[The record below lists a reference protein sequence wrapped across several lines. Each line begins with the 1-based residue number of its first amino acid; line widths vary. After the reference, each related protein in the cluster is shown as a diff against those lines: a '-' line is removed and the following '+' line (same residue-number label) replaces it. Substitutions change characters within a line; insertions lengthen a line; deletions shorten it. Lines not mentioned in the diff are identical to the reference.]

1 MTDTQHALA
10 LFDLITAH
18 RITASLYTAAELGIA
33 DALADGP
40 CTVDELSVAV
50 DALESALGRL
60 LRALVTIGVCRRV
73 GAGKFGLTP
82 VGRHLASGSSQS
94 LKAWAIFEGKM
105 LQPSWGGL
113 IDSVPS
119 GKTRAEL
126 AGVASSFDLMARD
139 PHRVEMFNAAMRDLT
154 RLTLPAVL
162 ATYDFSGISRLIDVG
177 GGTGELLAAVLL
189 ACPSLRGA
197 VFDQAACAEG
207 ARKHFRDSGIS
218 DRAEFIA
225 GDFFKSIP
233 GDADALILK
242 STIHDWNDE
251 CSACILANCRK
262 VLPASGKLILVERIM
277 PEAPTDDADHRA
289 GALSD
294 LNMLRGPGGHERTA
308 HEYGMLLNAA
318 GFRIARIIPAC
329 RFSLIEALVA

>member
-1 MTDTQHALA
+1 MTDTQDAFA

-33 DALADGP
+33 DALTDGP
-40 CTVDELSVAV
+40 CTAGELSVAV
-50 DALESALGRL
+50 DAPESPLQRL
-60 LRALVTIGVCRRV
+60 LRVLVTIGVCRRA
-73 GAGKFGLTP
+73 GAGKFELTP
-82 VGRHLASGSSQS
+82 VGRHLAGSSPQS

-113 IDSVPS
+113 IDSVHS

-139 PHRVEMFNAAMRDLT
+139 PHQVETFNAAMRDLT
-154 RLTLPAVL
+154 RLTLPGVL
-162 ATYDFSGISRLIDVG
+162 AAYDFSGTSRLIDVG
-177 GGTGELLAAVLL
+177 GGTGELLTAVLR
-189 ACPSLRGA
+189 AYPSLRGA
-197 VFDQAACAEG
+197 VFDQAACARQ
-207 ARKHFRDSGIS
+207 ARQRFCDAGLG

-233 GDADALILK
+233 GGADALILK

-251 CSACILANCRK
+251 RSACILANCRK
-262 VLPASGKLILVERIM
+262 ALPASGKLILVERIM
-277 PEAPTDDADHRA
+277 PEAPTDDADHRSS
-289 GALSD
+289 ALSD

-308 HEYGMLLNAA
+308 HEYAMLLNDA
-318 GFRIARIIPAC
+318 GFRIARIIPAG
-329 RFSLIEALVA
+329 RFSLIEAWAE